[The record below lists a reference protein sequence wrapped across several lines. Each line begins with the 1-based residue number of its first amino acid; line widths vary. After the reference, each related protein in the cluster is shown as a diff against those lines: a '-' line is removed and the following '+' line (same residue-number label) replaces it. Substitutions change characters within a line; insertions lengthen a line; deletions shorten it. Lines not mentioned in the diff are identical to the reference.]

1 MFSCCSFWQHA
12 FSIWKFPQTLHCS
25 FQQCCV
31 PFWDLTKACTVLFFT
46 MSSTCLG
53 SIPSSCWSFLCA
65 ALLTPIA
72 PLSSS
77 SAGLWRGWLQ
87 QVLVK
92 WPVKKNWQME
102 SGREMKFKDK
112 VPCQQTINSYRLEK
126 KWNQWINVNFS
137 KVMSLVPIFR
147 RICSLPYYS

>member
-31 PFWDLTKACTVLFFT
+31 TFWDLTKACTVLFFIV
-46 MSSTCLG
+46 SSTCLG

-65 ALLTPIA
+65 ALFTPIA

-92 WPVKKNWQME
+92 WPVKK
-102 SGREMKFKDK
+102 K
-112 VPCQQTINSYRLEK
+112 INKCRLGEK
-126 KWNQWINVNFS
+126 SNLKIKCHVNKQWTARDWKRNGINE
-137 KVMSLVPIFR
+137 
-147 RICSLPYYS
+147 